1 MARLTIKDI
10 KNLHDREK
18 VTIQT
23 YGHIPIINIQGPV
36 HRPLYMS
43 KTNIRALVIGG
54 YDVRLYEAITNKP
67 TDADIKDDNTSVTTP
82 NDKQENSDKQEK
94 QTEEKKVEPT
104 VQTIRSA
111 VSVENSTNIIYTY
124 DDLKNKSNKELK
136 EILTQRKVTFTTTDR
151 NELIALIVES
161 NPTE

>member
-1 MARLTIKDI
+1 MSILARLTIKDI
-10 KNLHDREK
+10 KNLRDREK

-67 TDADIKDDNTSVTTP
+67 TETNNKDEGISVTTT
-82 NDKQENSDKQEK
+82 NDKQE
-94 QTEEKKVEPT
+94 EKKIEPN
-104 VQTIRSA
+104 VQTMRSA

-124 DDLKNKSNKELK
+124 DDLKNKSNKDLK

-151 NELIALIVES
+151 NEIIALIVES

>member
-10 KNLHDREK
+10 KNLRDREK

-67 TDADIKDDNTSVTTP
+67 TETNNKDEGISVTTT
-82 NDKQENSDKQEK
+82 NDKQE
-94 QTEEKKVEPT
+94 EKKIEPN
-104 VQTIRSA
+104 VQTMRSA

-124 DDLKNKSNKELK
+124 DDLKNKSNKDLK

-151 NELIALIVES
+151 NEIIALIVES

>member
-10 KNLHDREK
+10 KNLRDREK

-43 KTNIRALVIGG
+43 KTSIRALVIGG
-54 YDVRLYEAITNKP
+54 YDVRLYESITNKP
-67 TDADIKDDNTSVTTP
+67 TENNTKDDTASVTIP
-82 NDKQENSDKQEK
+82 NNKQEE
-94 QTEEKKVEPT
+94 QTEGKKVEPT
-104 VQTIRSA
+104 VQTMKSV

-124 DDLKNKSNKELK
+124 DDLKNKSNKDLK